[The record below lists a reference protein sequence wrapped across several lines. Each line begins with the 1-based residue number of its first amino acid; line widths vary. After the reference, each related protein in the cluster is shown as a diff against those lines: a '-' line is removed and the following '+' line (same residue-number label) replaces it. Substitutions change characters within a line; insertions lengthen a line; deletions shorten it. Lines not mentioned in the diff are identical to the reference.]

1 MYMRTYARMRCIY
14 MVFVRQAPS
23 ACAWCVSMSKIASP
37 TVVSELI
44 DDAKLQR
51 YENNNPLYRGYYR
64 PYIGERSADNQRVM
78 SVLKNQVYLLISQ
91 RHDSRLLHVPFL
103 LCQVLHVPLHFKGL
117 PLRLQTDFHGKGLSN
132 IHGLLACGL

>member
-1 MYMRTYARMRCIY
+1 MYTRAYARMRCIY
-14 MVFVRQAPS
+14 TVFVRQAPS

-51 YENNNPLYRGYYR
+51 YENNNPLYRGYNR
-64 PYIGERSADNQRVM
+64 PYIGERDADNQRVT

-103 LCQVLHVPLHFKGL
+103 LCQVLHIPLHFKRF
-117 PLRLQTDFHGKGLSN
+117 PLRLQADFHGEGLGD